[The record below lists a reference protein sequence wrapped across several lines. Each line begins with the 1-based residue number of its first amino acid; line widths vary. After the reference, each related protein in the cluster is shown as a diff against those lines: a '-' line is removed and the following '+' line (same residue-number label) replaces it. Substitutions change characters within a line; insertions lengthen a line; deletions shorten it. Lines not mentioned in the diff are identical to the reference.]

1 MIVCCR
7 RAASRWARAACT
19 GPYGTARA
27 YSTDFL
33 QSLINWEQVGIPS
46 NAGTAQSSAF
56 DLGRMH
62 RLLHK
67 LGNPHLQLKAVHIA
81 GSKGGQTEQSRMHI
95 ILVPLPSSH
104 ISCVKES
111 GGRSSSQRACMHVP
125 TGKGSTSMMVTEAL
139 RAAGFKVGSYTSPH
153 MQHVSERISTHANGH
168 MSPEAFDTLVQ
179 QHEAALI
186 KSRDEEQGAL
196 SHFEALT
203 ALAFRCVMWCRIP
216 SIGME
221 TCCCAASMWR
231 CMGIDCFTGSLQA
244 SWLW

>member
-1 MIVCCR
+1 MECKVTASPTPLGLRLRGGLIQHDPSAAAAASIMIVCCR
-7 RAASRWARAACT
+7 RAASRWARAACI
-19 GPYGTARA
+19 GPHGTARA

-104 ISCVKES
+104 VSCVNES
-111 GGRSSSQRACMHVP
+111 GERSSSQRACMCQQ
-125 TGKGSTSMMVTEAL
+125 A
-139 RAAGFKVGSYTSPH
+139 RAQRP
-153 MQHVSERISTHANGH
+153 
-168 MSPEAFDTLVQ
+168 
-179 QHEAALI
+179 
-186 KSRDEEQGAL
+186 
-196 SHFEALT
+196 
-203 ALAFRCVMWCRIP
+203 
-216 SIGME
+216 
-221 TCCCAASMWR
+221 
-231 CMGIDCFTGSLQA
+231 
-244 SWLW
+244 